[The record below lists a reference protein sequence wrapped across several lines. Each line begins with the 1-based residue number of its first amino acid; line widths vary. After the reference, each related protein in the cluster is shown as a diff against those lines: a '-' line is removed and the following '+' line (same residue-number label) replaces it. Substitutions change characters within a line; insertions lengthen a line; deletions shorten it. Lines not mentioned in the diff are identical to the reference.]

1 MKNAMATAK
10 PPRAAELSILE
21 QIVVRKRAELLLD
34 QVSEPLAQLE
44 KRVKQAGRSAR
55 RGFRRALERNAPAI
69 IAEIKRASPSRGLIA
84 HSFEPPVIARNYEA
98 AGASALSV
106 LTDKQFFQG
115 SLEDLEEARKATAI
129 PVLRKDFTLDP
140 YHLWQA
146 TAHGADAV
154 LLIVAILTQ
163 PELVSLLERAADLE
177 LDALVEVHDESELQ
191 RALDAGATLIGVN
204 NRNLQTFEVA
214 LETSLRL
221 ARLMPAGVLSISESG
236 IRTVEDIRRLA
247 GAGFRAF
254 LIGESLMKTP
264 DPGEALR
271 DLLTGM
277 RAS

>member
-1 MKNAMATAK
+1 MATAK
-10 PPRAAELSILE
+10 PPRAAELSILY

-34 QVSEPLAQLE
+34 QVSEPIGQLE
-44 KRVKQAGRSAR
+44 KRVKEAGRSAR

-84 HSFEPPVIARNYEA
+84 HSFEPPAIARSYEA

-115 SLEDLEEARKATAI
+115 SLEDLEQARQATAI

-146 TAHGADAV
+146 AAHGADAV
-154 LLIVAILTQ
+154 LLIVAILPQ

-204 NRNLQTFEVA
+204 NRNLQTFEVS

-236 IRTVEDIRRLA
+236 IRTAEDIRQLA

-264 DPGEALR
+264 DPGRALR